1 MLDLNSENCSESY
14 LSLRRQPPRLSCLGV
29 ARRMGTGL
37 LLMMLLI
44 IGGFSHAASIWTVRT
59 QPARLVN
66 GSPVLFQVKPPA
78 KLEALTGTWLGHQ
91 IIFSYNSSTKTW
103 FALAGLGFETAPG
116 KYTLDLK
123 GERSKGNGN
132 V

>member
-1 MLDLNSENCSESY
+1 
-14 LSLRRQPPRLSCLGV
+14 
-29 ARRMGTGL
+29 MGTGL

-103 FALAGLGFETAPG
+103 FALAGLGAYLGFRTSLGRGTETSLAAYNDLVKLPPRAANVTI
-116 KYTLDLK
+116 TLP
-123 GERSKGNGN
+123 
-132 V
+132 